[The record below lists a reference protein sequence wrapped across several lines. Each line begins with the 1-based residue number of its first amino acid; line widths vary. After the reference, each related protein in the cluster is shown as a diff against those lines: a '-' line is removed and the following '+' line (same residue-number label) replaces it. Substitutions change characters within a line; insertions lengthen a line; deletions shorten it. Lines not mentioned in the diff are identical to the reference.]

1 MANIKLEDLTGH
13 KIAGVD
19 LFSDSESFMQEL
31 SENELVLYGGG
42 KELLPTPPMTAI
54 DKIPAPTPPIFNLP

>member
-13 KIAGVD
+13 KIAGMD

-31 SENELVLYGGG
+31 SENELALYGGG

-54 DKIPAPTPPIFNLP
+54 EKIPVPTPPIFNLP